1 VARDYMFYL
10 DIVDLTGEASD
21 EEIHRD
27 FPLDKVEIGATVVL
41 ENIFFETGKATLK
54 PESFLQLEQVLKFMN
69 SNPGVRM
76 EISGHTD
83 NTGSL
88 KLNTR
93 LSQSRAEAV
102 VEYLVEH
109 GIDASRLDA
118 MGYAFSQPIAPND
131 TAEGRAKNRR
141 VEFKILSK

>member
-1 VARDYMFYL
+1 
-10 DIVDLTGEASD
+10 
-21 EEIHRD
+21 
-27 FPLDKVEIGATVVL
+27 
-41 ENIFFETGKATLK
+41 
-54 PESFLQLEQVLKFMN
+54 
-69 SNPGVRM
+69 
-76 EISGHTD
+76 
-83 NTGSL
+83 
-88 KLNTR
+88 
-93 LSQSRAEAV
+93 